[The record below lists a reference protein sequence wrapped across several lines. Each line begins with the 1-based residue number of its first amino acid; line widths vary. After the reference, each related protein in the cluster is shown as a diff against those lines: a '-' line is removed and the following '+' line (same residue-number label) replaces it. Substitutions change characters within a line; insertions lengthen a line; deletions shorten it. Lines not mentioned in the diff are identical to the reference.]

1 MARLA
6 GGRGLIEVYIDKAG
20 AEAREG
26 KTGSR
31 GQGARGK
38 DRQPHMGEGEKRFR
52 QSTQISGST
61 GEAHNFIDVGAGF
74 SELRQQAFEA
84 EGSQFSFQGVG
95 RKNQIPFGAAHSPE
109 DPAETGQVGQF
120 QIDGI
125 GEREKGEEEKNP
137 LAGAPVK
144 GAALF
149 PGPESEQNRQFFLG
163 HGFLDFFRRDPLREQ
178 QVQSNLRDVDA
189 FRGVAEVI

>member
-6 GGRGLIEVYIDKAG
+6 GGRRLIEVYIDKAG

-52 QSTQISGST
+52 QSTQISGAT

-74 SELRQQAFEA
+74 SELRQEAFEA

-95 RKNQIPFGAAHSPE
+95 RENQIPFGPAHSPE
-109 DPAETGQVGQF
+109 DPAEAGQVGQF

-137 LAGAPVK
+137 LA
-144 GAALF
+144 
-149 PGPESEQNRQFFLG
+149 
-163 HGFLDFFRRDPLREQ
+163 
-178 QVQSNLRDVDA
+178 
-189 FRGVAEVI
+189 